1 MHTRGAFNHLLRP
14 GLRRDFRDSYQSFD
28 EEYSK
33 ILRIGTMDRAEIEM
47 TSMSGLPRQVVL
59 GEGESY
65 TFVDAELAPKITKT
79 DAQYG
84 LGFGVTKE
92 QMEDDLYG
100 KANQSAKWLGRSTRL
115 TQEYGAADFLDDAFT
130 GSVFTGFGGEA
141 LCSTTHTLISSAG
154 TWSNQISGNLQL
166 GVAGLQAAFEL
177 GEQTVDNRGDP
188 IPVRIDHLIIN
199 IANEW
204 MAIQLTQNEN
214 QPFTADRNVNAT
226 RRKRQL
232 GYTVSHYKDQSG
244 KDWFARD
251 STIHD
256 AHCLW
261 KVKPQFEDWYEA
273 STRTSYFVSRQRFL
287 NYFYDARGWIGSD
300 AA

>member
-1 MHTRGAFNHLLRP
+1 
-14 GLRRDFRDSYQSFD
+14 
-28 EEYSK
+28 
-33 ILRIGTMDRAEIEM
+33 MDRAEIEM
-47 TSMSGLPRQVVL
+47 TTLSGLPRQVVL

-65 TFVDAELAPKITKT
+65 TFVDAEISAKITKT
-79 DAQYG
+79 DTQYG

-92 QMEDDLYG
+92 MMEDDLYN

-115 TQEYGAADFLDDAFT
+115 AQEYAVADFLDDAFT
-130 GSVFTGFGGEA
+130 GTSFTGYASEA
-141 LCSTTHTLISSAG
+141 LCSTAHTLLSSAN
-154 TWSNQISGNLQL
+154 TWSNQISGNPQL

-177 GEQTVDNRGDP
+177 GEQTVDHRGDP

-214 QPFTADRNVNAT
+214 EPFTANRNVNAT

-232 GYTVSHYKDQSG
+232 GYTMSHYKDQTG

-251 STIHD
+251 TMIHD
-256 AHCLW
+256 AHFLW
-261 KVKPQFEDWYEA
+261 KVKPQFSDWFED
-273 STRTSYFVSRQRFL
+273 STRTAYYASRQRFL
-287 NYFYDARGWIGSD
+287 VYFYDQRGWIGSN
-300 AA
+300 AT